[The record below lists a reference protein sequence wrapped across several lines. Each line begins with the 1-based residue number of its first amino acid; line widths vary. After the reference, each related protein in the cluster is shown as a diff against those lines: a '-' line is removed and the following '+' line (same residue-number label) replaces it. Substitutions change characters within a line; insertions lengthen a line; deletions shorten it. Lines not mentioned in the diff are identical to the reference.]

1 MTDFDFARHAM
12 VAEQIAS
19 RGLRN
24 ARVLDAM
31 RRVPRH
37 AFVPKAIEEWAYTDS
52 PLPIGEDQTIS
63 QPYIVALMAD
73 AAHLGAGHRVLEIGT
88 GSGYGAAILAEI
100 AARVDTIERL
110 RTLADHARRVL
121 AELGY
126 TNIEVHHRD
135 GTLGLPE
142 RAPFD
147 AIVATAGGPRVP
159 DIWRT
164 QLAIGGRIVM
174 PIGPD
179 RDMQRLVRVVRTSE
193 RQFDTE
199 DLCAVQFV
207 PLIGEHGWQS

>member
-37 AFVPKAIEEWAYTDS
+37 AFVPEAIEAWAYTDS

-73 AAHLGAGHRVLEIGT
+73 AAHLCAGHRVLEIGT

-100 AARVDTIERL
+100 AAHVDTIERL

-121 AELGY
+121 ADLGY
-126 TNIEVHHRD
+126 ANIDVHHRD

-159 DIWRT
+159 DLWRT

>member
-1 MTDFDFARHAM
+1 MTDFDFARQSM

-19 RGLRN
+19 RGLRDM
-24 ARVLDAM
+24 RVLDAM

-37 AFVPKAIEEWAYTDS
+37 AFVPKPLEPWAYSDA

-73 AAHLGAGHRVLEIGT
+73 AAKLSASDTVLEIGT
-88 GSGYGAAILAEI
+88 GSGYGAAVLADI
-100 AARVDTIERL
+100 AAHVDTIER
-110 RTLADHARRVL
+110 RQTLAEHAQRLL

-126 TNIEVHHRD
+126 TNIDVHHRD

-159 DIWRT
+159 DTWRM
-164 QLAIGGRIVM
+164 QIAIGGRIVM

-179 RDMQRLVRVVRTSE
+179 RDMQRLVRVVRTSQD
-193 RQFDTE
+193 RFDTE
-199 DLCAVQFV
+199 TLCAVQFV
-207 PLIGEHGWQS
+207 PLIGEHGWQR